1 VNGSIAPALIEET
14 AILIEGLKEVEIRL
28 GTEPLEVADFEVGP
42 L

>member
-14 AILIEGLKEVEIRL
+14 AILIEGLKEVEICL